1 MTVEEDLRRLQNAL
15 RTPRPEFG
23 GAEIAEGLRTIN
35 PVTGESTL
43 IGLRRNELDLGRK
56 AQETL
61 VDDLRFEYLAK
72 PEAQVGEFVADCVF
86 RPKEVNIDAFVV
98 THAREPDTKI
108 CYLPIESLKVEAPLE
123 VIGLTLLPPDDESL
137 PPAKLLFDPRSPAGS
152 VARVAVTGTN
162 TTFMVKRARDEVTHA
177 LRVMR
182 IAFRAE
188 GGLNER
194 QLRFRLGTTYAF
206 DAGEVAGI
214 HTRGDVAYGLGATQY
229 LADLAASQSIAAAPA
244 VPVTDIDC
252 RVDVA
257 IRWMERATFE
267 PDRLLGI
274 LFLFFA
280 LESLI
285 GEKSGELKAGALS
298 FRQMMLSH
306 IVDAQ
311 FTNPITIFDL
321 YQVTRSEG
329 VHGEAISEVEEA
341 EYQLFSGVMLRTLEQ
356 YLEIANRE
364 GLSKRSQLRK
374 FLDEHEDRTL
384 LINWVRTR
392 GSMPQFE
399 RQFRDL
405 VKYVDSLDTSTPEE

>member
-56 AQETL
+56 AQEAL

-206 DAGEVAGI
+206 DAG
-214 HTRGDVAYGLGATQY
+214 
-229 LADLAASQSIAAAPA
+229 
-244 VPVTDIDC
+244 
-252 RVDVA
+252 
-257 IRWMERATFE
+257 
-267 PDRLLGI
+267 
-274 LFLFFA
+274 
-280 LESLI
+280 
-285 GEKSGELKAGALS
+285 
-298 FRQMMLSH
+298 
-306 IVDAQ
+306 
-311 FTNPITIFDL
+311 
-321 YQVTRSEG
+321 
-329 VHGEAISEVEEA
+329 
-341 EYQLFSGVMLRTLEQ
+341 
-356 YLEIANRE
+356 
-364 GLSKRSQLRK
+364 
-374 FLDEHEDRTL
+374 
-384 LINWVRTR
+384 
-392 GSMPQFE
+392 
-399 RQFRDL
+399 
-405 VKYVDSLDTSTPEE
+405 